1 MGMPRHDQLFVSP
14 LLSLPTQDAR
24 QRDSSQMQNVNAPNT
39 PDAPHE
45 THLTYHDVVVRTL
58 VERRALLDVA
68 LARFAEQGESL
79 AELAFRIVETLKSG
93 HKVLVAGNGGSAA
106 EAQHFAAE
114 LVGRFKRERDAY
126 AVLALTTDTAIL
138 TAVANDYGYA
148 DVFARQVCAFGQS
161 GDLFIAFSTSGESE
175 NLVRAA
181 QVGRERL
188 LTVAAITGERSSRL
202 ERLSNITVRVPQG
215 DTPIVQELHMMVT
228 HILCDI
234 AETELSTMTHPLQIE
249 LDDHPDHDSRDASHS
264 RDKSRHYIGDA
275 TFDDSR
281 DKSRH
286 YMESPSFDDNMQK
299 GWH

>member
-1 MGMPRHDQLFVSP
+1 MGMSRHDQRFVSP
-14 LLSLPTQDAR
+14 LLSLPTQVTDA
-24 QRDSSQMQNVNAPNT
+24 QMLDLPETLSENTTHATHPN
-39 PDAPHE
+39 
-45 THLTYHDVVVRTL
+45 HLTYRDIVVRTL
-58 VERRALLDVA
+58 LERRALLDVA
-68 LARFAEQGESL
+68 LARFAEQGEVL
-79 AELAFRIVETLKSG
+79 AELASRIVETLRSG

-148 DVFARQVCAFGQS
+148 DVFARQVCAFGQAN
-161 GDLFIAFSTSGESE
+161 DLFLAFSTSGESE

-188 LTVAAITGERSSRL
+188 MTVAAITGEHTSRL

-215 DTPIVQELHMMVT
+215 DTPIVQELHMMST

-234 AETELSTMTHPLQIE
+234 VETELSSMAYPLAAE
-249 LDDHPDHDSRDASHS
+249 FNHTLDSNS
-264 RDKSRHYIGDA
+264 
-275 TFDDSR
+275 
-281 DKSRH
+281 
-286 YMESPSFDDNMQK
+286 QK
-299 GWH
+299 GWQ